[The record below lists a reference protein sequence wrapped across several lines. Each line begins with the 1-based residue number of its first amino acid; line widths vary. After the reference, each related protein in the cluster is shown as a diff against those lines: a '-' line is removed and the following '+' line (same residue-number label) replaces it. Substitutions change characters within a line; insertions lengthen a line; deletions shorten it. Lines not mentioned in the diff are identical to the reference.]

1 MKALVQRVTEASV
14 TVADEVIGQIEQ
26 GMLVLLGV
34 EQTDTKEQ
42 AVVLA
47 NKVASFRMFSDAAD
61 KMNLCVQDI
70 AGQILVVPQFTLAA
84 DTQSG
89 RRPSFSSAAPPQRAN
104 ALFEHFVNHL
114 QQLGIPVATGRFGAD
129 MKVAL
134 VNDGPVTFM
143 LHTTNSEG

>member
-34 EQTDTKEQ
+34 EQTDTEEQ

-89 RRPSFSSAAPPQRAN
+89 RRPSFSSAAPPQRDRKSTR
-104 ALFEHFVNHL
+104 L
-114 QQLGIPVATGRFGAD
+114 
-129 MKVAL
+129 
-134 VNDGPVTFM
+134 
-143 LHTTNSEG
+143 NSSHVRISYAVFCL

>member
-34 EQTDTKEQ
+34 EQTDTEEQ

-47 NKVASFRMFSDAAD
+47 NKVASIRMCSDAAD
-61 KMNLCVQDI
+61 KMNLCVQDR
-70 AGQILVVPQFTLAA
+70 AGQTLIVPQFTLAA

-89 RRPSFSSAAPPQRAN
+89 RRPSGSSAAPPHRAR
-104 ALFEHFVNHL
+104 ASFEQCVSHL
-114 QQLGIPVATGRFGAD
+114 
-129 MKVAL
+129 K
-134 VNDGPVTFM
+134 
-143 LHTTNSEG
+143 